1 MDVGRSS
8 VWAWA
13 PVIMHRSTATTAQI
27 QVGFGHGSNEG
38 INSPTRSC
46 THLETASP
54 CLRTGC
60 CSAPWAGCCASR
72 PRCRRPPTLSARCA
86 TSAAPRGHAAP
97 RPGAAAAP
105 WLPPAAPGRQ
115 KQQVELSSPQ
125 RDNTTRPFSPK
136 GQQAGRHGHR
146 PWPRAQDG
154 QEKCGDCAFERF
166 TGCSGGLPGEYSAL
180 LRTAPR
186 PATAPPLMHQPLA
199 QCHPLTCCTTEPSAV
214 SVASTASCSGMWQY
228 QCSQAAS
235 RLPVLDVMS
244 SSQCSSTAHRARRLG
259 CRHEP

>member
-13 PVIMHRSTATTAQI
+13 PVITRSSTATTALI

-86 TSAAPRGHAAP
+86 ASAAPRVRAAP
-97 RPGAAAAP
+97 RPGVAAAP

-115 KQQVELSSPQ
+115 KQQGELSSAQ
-125 RDNTTRPFSPK
+125 RDNTTTPLSPK
-136 GQQAGRHGHR
+136 GQQAGRHGYR

-154 QEKCGDCAFERF
+154 QE
-166 TGCSGGLPGEYSAL
+166 TVP
-180 LRTAPR
+180 
-186 PATAPPLMHQPLA
+186 
-199 QCHPLTCCTTEPSAV
+199 PSA
-214 SVASTASCSGMWQY
+214 
-228 QCSQAAS
+228 SQAA
-235 RLPVLDVMS
+235 VAV
-244 SSQCSSTAHRARRLG
+244 AG
-259 CRHEP
+259 